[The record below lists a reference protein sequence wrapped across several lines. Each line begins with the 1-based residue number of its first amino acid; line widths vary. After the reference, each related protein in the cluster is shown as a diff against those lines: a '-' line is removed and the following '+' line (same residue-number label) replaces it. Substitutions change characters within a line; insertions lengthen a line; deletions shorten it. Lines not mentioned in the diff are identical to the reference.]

1 MHETGIIDQMLQI
14 AAQVQREHAGRPV
27 SKFTVELSDFGG
39 WDEAHF
45 REHFEEA
52 VRGSAWAA
60 AALEVRRV
68 KTGPEA
74 RLASV
79 SFHT

>member
-1 MHETGIIDQMLQI
+1 MLQV
-14 AAQVQREHAGRPV
+14 AAQVQREHDGRAV
-27 SKFTVELSDFGG
+27 SKFTVELSEFGG

-52 VRGSAWAA
+52 IRGSAWAA
-60 AALEVRRV
+60 AALEIRRV
-68 KTGPEA
+68 ETGPEA

-79 SFHT
+79 SFNT